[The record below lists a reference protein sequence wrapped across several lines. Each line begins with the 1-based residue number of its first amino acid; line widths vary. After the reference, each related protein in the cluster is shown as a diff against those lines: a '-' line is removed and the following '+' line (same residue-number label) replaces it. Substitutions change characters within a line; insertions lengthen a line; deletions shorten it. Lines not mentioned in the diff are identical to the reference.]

1 MVLYSPLLEL
11 RNVMCRYKVWMIAKL
26 GKLVLANNS
35 IQVNEIQNKV

>member
-1 MVLYSPLLEL
+1 
-11 RNVMCRYKVWMIAKL
+11 MIAKL